1 MRPAETGPKQ
11 GPAPLPTIGETYVQ
25 GTQRTD
31 DRARQGDGSGTSGA
45 RTGHRPGDVCTDV
58 PEPDDPRPV
67 QPVASRSEEHTSELQ
82 SLMRISY
89 DVFCLKKK
97 KKQTQKHNT
106 TEHNTSNT

>member
-1 MRPAETGPKQ
+1 MVRPPPVSTRN
-11 GPAPLPTIGETYVQ
+11 APLVPYTTLFRSTDVQ

-67 QPVASRSEEHTSELQ
+67 QPVASRRRGIAAEGADGRDRKSTRLNSSH
-82 SLMRISY
+82 
-89 DVFCLKKK
+89 
-97 KKQTQKHNT
+97 
-106 TEHNTSNT
+106 